1 MNLAILLLAIV
12 TVHQA
17 SCASSHPDTFLN
29 RVLKRSAADTK
40 RQVNVQQGQCV
51 SEKVA
56 EEFHGSQCALAENVV
71 IDSPNGTIIHSANN
85 EAHELFCMP
94 ECGNTLLQIYRE
106 CGTFNEFPGLYD
118 YVIGLCATN
127 SNGDRCYEHT
137 VANFRHLITT
147 ETSCSGTYERT
158 GRCTCRSVLT
168 SAVKEMGCCIN
179 VLQDFY
185 ESISSNLDNS
195 NLYRACGVSIPG
207 DCNNSPIGSPIGS
220 SSAGSPL
227 GLSLAGLISTVLLSV
242 LDNS

>member
-17 SCASSHPDTFLN
+17 SCASYPVTFLN
-29 RVLKRSAADTK
+29 GVLKRSVADTK

-56 EEFHGSQCALAENVV
+56 EEFPGSQCALAENLV
-71 IDSPNGTIIHSANN
+71 IDSSNGITLQGNN
-85 EAHELFCMP
+85 EAYQMFCMP

-106 CGTFNEFPGLYD
+106 CGTFDEFPGFYD

-158 GRCTCRSVLT
+158 GRCTCRSELT
-168 SAVKEMGCCIN
+168 SAVEEFGCCIN
-179 VLQDFY
+179 VFQDFY
-185 ESISSNLDNS
+185 ESISSHFDNS

-207 DCNNSPIGSPIGS
+207 DCNNSPIGS

-227 GLSLAGLISTVLLSV
+227 GLSLAGLISTVFLSAIII